1 MLPWLIGGAIVGI
14 GAMLLDDSQ
23 SSGRKRAKKRY
34 KETKRDSI
42 AQIDNRYKKAQ
53 RKDTLDKLFKV
64 KRAKVKIADD
74 IYTQLKSSRD
84 RYQSIN
90 MELVNSKKELDNL
103 FLSKKS
109 LSTKREKQEVQNQI
123 NMIIQMRKN
132 IFQTKDILKFQINE
146 IDKRLKVANK
156 DTKEIQNSINIVV
169 KERV

>member
-1 MLPWLIGGAIVGI
+1 MLQLLGI
-14 GAMLLDDSQ
+14 GLGLMILNELG
-23 SSGRKRAKKRY
+23 SSSRSRAKKRY

-64 KRAKVKIADD
+64 KRAKAKIADD
-74 IYTQLKSSRD
+74 IYTQLKSSKD
-84 RYQSIN
+84 RYKSIN
-90 MELVNSKKELDNL
+90 MELISSKKELDNL
-103 FLSKKS
+103 FFTKKS

-123 NMIIQMRKN
+123 NIIIQMRKN
-132 IFQTKDILKFQINE
+132 IFQTKDILRFQINE

-169 KERV
+169 KG